1 MEKEFQLK
9 IDSLDK
15 DSALEAIKT
24 VAKVAEA
31 NGVDWALCGG
41 IAMQVYGSPRLTKD
55 IDFIASQTL
64 PLPISR
70 RLSFGGDRYA
80 VQTTKQIVVVDWIK
94 RADGWRALYEQALK
108 DATEI
113 NGVPIITPEWLVL
126 LKWFANRFKDQEDSI
141 YLLRQKGL
149 VDRRKL
155 KENYIKV
162 RGREAWLDVFVGLS
176 RWFDLADRFVRDGDE
191 NESYRTEDEYLD
203 T

>member
-1 MEKEFQLK
+1 MEEKYQLN
-9 IDSLDK
+9 IEMLDTE
-15 DSALEAIKT
+15 SATEAIEI
-24 VAKVAEA
+24 VGNLADA
-31 NGVDWALCGG
+31 NDVNWALCGG

-70 RLSFGGDRYA
+70 RLSFGGERYE
-80 VQTTKQIVVVDWIK
+80 VQTTKKKVDVDWIK
-94 RADGWRALYEQALK
+94 RLDGWRLLYEQALK
-108 DATEI
+108 DAVKI
-113 NGVPIITPEWLVL
+113 NNVPIITPEWLVL
-126 LKWFANRFKDQEDSI
+126 LKWFANRFKDQEDAVF
-141 YLLRQKGL
+141 LLRQKSL

-155 KENYIKV
+155 KENYTKV

-203 T
+203 S